1 MCVRHVIL
9 LIVQTD
15 HVLEGAHDVNAGW
28 PAMHEGTAPRRQTV
42 NITCLTPDIEIVSPD
57 PT

>member
-28 PAMHEGTAPRRQTV
+28 PAMHEGTAHRRQTH
-42 NITCLTPDIEIVSPD
+42 
-57 PT
+57 PTNLLSH